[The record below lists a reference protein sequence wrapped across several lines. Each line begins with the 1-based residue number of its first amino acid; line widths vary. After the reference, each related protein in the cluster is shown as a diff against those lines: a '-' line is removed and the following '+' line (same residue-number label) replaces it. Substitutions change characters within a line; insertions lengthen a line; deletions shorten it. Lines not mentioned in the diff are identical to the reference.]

1 MASAATESAVKL
13 EPMTATA
20 VTAAA
25 AEAPGATAA
34 AVSTAGRISNSKRR
48 KTAPRKLGSFQPS
61 PVHHRYI
68 NEVVIP
74 PPSFLLSSRGG
85 GGGGGGFRNLR
96 IDLQV

>member
-68 NEVVIP
+68 NEVVILP
-74 PPSFLLSSRGG
+74 PLPSLYLHEEEE
-85 GGGGGGFRNLR
+85 GGGGFWNLR
-96 IDLQV
+96 IDLHV

>member
-13 EPMTATA
+13 EPMTAAA

-74 PPSFLLSSRGG
+74 PPFLPSIFTRRRRGWG
-85 GGGGGGFRNLR
+85 GISEFE
-96 IDLQV
+96 D

>member
-74 PPSFLLSSRGG
+74 PPLPSLYLHEEE
-85 GGGGGGFRNLR
+85 GGGGFWNVR
-96 IDLQV
+96 IDLHV

>member
-68 NEVVIP
+68 NEVVILP
-74 PPSFLLSSRGG
+74 PLPSLYLHEEE
-85 GGGGGGFRNLR
+85 GGGGFWNVR
-96 IDLQV
+96 IDLHV